1 LTWILE
7 VVWKLWGKDKV
18 VREMKRRAL
27 GFYIRSLRGFR
38 HSMLAILIAFLCL
51 QLMMLSAVGALVTGF
66 YLWDHD
72 FQEKI
77 TILFWVFASTFAIP
91 AVLLAI
97 VMSEALWLRISG
109 ARRMMDDLRR

>member
-1 LTWILE
+1 LSWIFE
-7 VVWKLWGKDKV
+7 IIWKLWGKDKV
-18 VREMKRRAL
+18 IREVKRKAV
-27 GFYIRSLRGFR
+27 GVYIRSLRGVR
-38 HSMLAILIAFLCL
+38 RSILSVLIAFLCL

-77 TILFWVFASTFAIP
+77 TILFWVFAGTFAVP
-91 AVLLAI
+91 AMLLAV

-109 ARRMMDDLRR
+109 ARRMMEDLRR